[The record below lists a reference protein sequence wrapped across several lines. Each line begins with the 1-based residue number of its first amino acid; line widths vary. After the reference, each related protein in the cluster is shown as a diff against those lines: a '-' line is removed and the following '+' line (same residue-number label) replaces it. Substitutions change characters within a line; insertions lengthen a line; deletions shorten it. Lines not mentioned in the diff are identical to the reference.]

1 MIIPI
6 GHEHTTVRRLPWVT
20 FVLMGLCLVIFLLT
34 YSSDRRIQLEG
45 YEGLDK
51 AFDYFLE
58 HPYLE
63 LPPRFEQML
72 ILQFGEEETKT
83 QINLIRDMGGEPP
96 TSDRTLQAEQE
107 NLNELVDGAFGAM
120 AESPIR
126 KWGLVAADFH
136 FPTVITYQFLHGGWM
151 HLLGNLFL
159 LFLAG
164 PFIEDVWGR
173 PLFASFYLAAG
184 AFAGLM
190 FMLRYPELDGPLIG
204 ASGSIAGVMGAFL
217 IRYWNT
223 KIKFFY
229 WISLIFTGTFTAPAW
244 LMLPLWFFKEL
255 AFASLADYVA
265 PDSGGGNVAFWAHV
279 WGFAFGVAVAYLIA
293 RMKVE
298 EKYIHSNIES
308 KITVIDNTAVESAL
322 ALADRGDTAGAV
334 SALGEELK
342 AHPENVDAAIATWN
356 LGVRTGTLAAAVP
369 HMMRAIRNA
378 LRRGDEEFIMNHWE
392 DLLHSREELDVGP
405 VVGIRL
411 AEILADRRQDESA
424 SDTLALAR
432 RSLDSS
438 APAALLLRIAR
449 LGVRLQVPDVDSM
462 IDVAISHPETP
473 PEARAELESARP
485 DPEGTSAATEGDEG
499 FPETGGND
507 EVDAEINV
515 VTHTIQTMFGIPR
528 KLEGES
534 IQLEVNGELRK
545 LALNT
550 IQAVTAVGIV
560 RAGQK
565 PVVLVDLLLDSPWD
579 NRKNLRAVRL
589 MSNSFDPRPLVGVE
603 DPLPAFQKFLVHVLD
618 VSEAVPLP
626 DPDSARGQPF
636 RSFPSIKAY
645 EQDVLNAEG

>member
-20 FVLMGLCLVIFLLT
+20 FSLMGLCLIDFLLT
-34 YSSDRRIQLEG
+34 FSSDRKIQQEAFD
-45 YEGLDK
+45 GLDN

-63 LPPRFEQML
+63 LPPRFEQL
-72 ILQFGEEETKT
+72 LESQFGEEETRT
-83 QINLIRDMGGEPP
+83 QINLIRDLGGEPP
-96 TSDRTLQAEQE
+96 ASDRTLQAEQE
-107 NLNELVDGAFGAM
+107 ELNELVDDAFGAM

-126 KWGLVAADFH
+126 RWGLVAADFR
-136 FPTVITYQFLHGGWM
+136 FPTFITYQFLHGGWM

-173 PLFASFYLAAG
+173 PLFASFYLVARAV
-184 AFAGLM
+184 AGLM
-190 FMLRYPELDGPLIG
+190 FKVRYPELEGPLIG

-255 AFASLADYVA
+255 AFASLADSVA
-265 PDSGGGNVAFWAHV
+265 PGGGGGGVAFWAHV
-279 WGFAFGVAVAYLIA
+279 WGFAFGVVVAYLIA
-293 RMKVE
+293 KMEVE

-308 KITVIDNTAVESAL
+308 KITVIDNTAVEDAL
-322 ALADRGDTAGAV
+322 AMADRGEIGGAV
-334 SALGEELK
+334 SALGAELK
-342 AHPENVDAAIATWN
+342 ENPGNVDAAVALWS
-356 LGVRTGTLAAAVP
+356 LGVRTDNLSESVP
-369 HMMRAIRNA
+369 HMMRAIRYA

-392 DLLHSREELDVGP
+392 DLLHSRQELDVGP
-405 VVGIRL
+405 VVGVRL

-424 SDTLALAR
+424 SETLALAR
-432 RSLDSS
+432 RAVNSS

-449 LGVRLQVPDVDSM
+449 LGVKLQTPDVDSM
-462 IDVAISHPETP
+462 IDAAVAHPEIP
-473 PEARAELESARP
+473 PEARAELESARSLS
-485 DPEGTSAATEGDEG
+485 DERNAATQAEEGCH
-499 FPETGGND
+499 ETGD
-507 EVDAEINV
+507 DDLIDPEINV
-515 VTHTIQTMFGIPR
+515 VTHIIQTMSGIPR

-534 IQLEVNGELRK
+534 IQLEVKGELRK
-545 LALNT
+545 LSLTT
-550 IQAVTAVGIV
+550 IQAVAAVGIV

-579 NRKNLRAVRL
+579 NRKNIRAVRL
-589 MSNSFDPRPLVGVE
+589 MSNSFDPRPLMRIDE
-603 DPLPAFQKFLVHVLD
+603 PLAAFQKFLVHVLD

-636 RSFPSIKAY
+636 KSFPSIKAY
-645 EQDVLNAEG
+645 EQEVLNAEG

>member
-20 FVLMGLCLVIFLLT
+20 FVLMGLCLVVFLLT
-34 YSSDRRIQLEG
+34 FSSDRKFQE
-45 YEGLDK
+45 EAFNGLDD
-51 AFDYFLE
+51 ALDYFLE

-63 LPPRFEQML
+63 LPPRFEQL
-72 ILQFGEEETKT
+72 LVSQFGEEETRT

-96 TSDRTLQAEQE
+96 ASDRILQAEQE
-107 NLNELVDGAFGAM
+107 QLNDLVDDAFVAM

-136 FPTVITYQFLHGGWM
+136 LPTIITYQFLHAGWM
-151 HLLGNLFL
+151 HLFGNLFL

-173 PLFASFYLAAG
+173 PLFTSFYLVAG

-190 FMLRYPELDGPLIG
+190 FMVRYPELNGPLIG

-229 WISLIFTGTFTAPAW
+229 WFSLIFTGTFTAPAW

-265 PDSGGGNVAFWAHV
+265 PGSGGGNVAFWAHV

-293 RMKVE
+293 RLEVE

-308 KITVIDNTAVESAL
+308 KITVIDNTAVEDAL
-322 ALADRGDTAGAV
+322 AMADRGDTDGAV
-334 SALGEELK
+334 SALGLELK
-342 AHPENVDAAIATWN
+342 EHPGNVDAAVALWS
-356 LGVRTGTLAAAVP
+356 LGVRTGTLSAAVP

-378 LRRGDEEFIMNHWE
+378 LRRGDEDFIMNHWE
-392 DLLHSREELDVGP
+392 DLLHSGEELDVGP
-405 VVGIRL
+405 VVGVRL
-411 AEILADRRQDESA
+411 AEILANRRQDESA
-424 SDTLALAR
+424 SETLALAR
-432 RSLDSS
+432 REVNSS

-449 LGVRLQVPDVDSM
+449 LGVVLQSPDVDSM
-462 IDVAISHPETP
+462 IDAAVAHPETP
-473 PEARAELESARP
+473 PEARAELESARSHP
-485 DPEGTSAATEGDEG
+485 GETGTATEAEDGHSETVGDDVVE
-499 FPETGGND
+499 
-507 EVDAEINV
+507 AEINV
-515 VTHTIQTMFGIPR
+515 VTHTIQTMSAIPR
-528 KLEGES
+528 KLEGEN

-550 IQAVTAVGIV
+550 IQAVAAVGIV

-579 NRKNLRAVRL
+579 NRKNIRAVRL
-589 MSNSFDPRPLVGVE
+589 MSNSFDPRPLTGVE

-636 RSFPSIKAY
+636 RSYPSIKAY
-645 EQDVLNAEG
+645 EQEVLNAEG